1 MARLNKTW
9 KAEAEENALAAE
21 LHTILE
27 ISHRQAKGLVDS
39 GCVQVNGTEA
49 HSYGLRLKAGDSI
62 AVSYDSARA
71 YQALPKPRKALDES
85 GFKVLFE
92 DHHLVFVDKPAGL
105 LTVPAEKGQENNLAE
120 ALTDHYRRR
129 GFKRVHLF
137 VVHRLDRFTSGVLV
151 FAKSPE
157 ALHGLKTAFGAHKL
171 QRVYKAILVGEL
183 PENAGTLLGHLV
195 ERKDLRMAVVQPKK
209 DEHKGAKS
217 AITHYRV
224 LERLP
229 GHTVV
234 EVKLETGRRNQ
245 IRVQF
250 ADRGF
255 PLLGDQV
262 YGQKSELLDR
272 QALHAEILGFRH
284 PVTDE
289 PITVTS
295 PLPMDMEEALKF
307 LRTQRRVERAEAGI
321 QGEEG
326 IYKPKIT
333 KGRKLERVRR
343 AQRYAEDGSET
354 AERPTGLR
362 PRDEGAQPE
371 RKYPRTAGEGRPSSA
386 AKPRTSA
393 EGRPPSAGR
402 ARPSA
407 EGRPAGAG
415 AARPS
420 GEKRGLGGPK
430 ARSGAGAG
438 SKPHAASGSRKG
450 PSEHKG
456 TGPRTG
462 KAPARGPAKG
472 PAKTF
477 APRPKRSK

>member
-1 MARLNKTW
+1 MTRLNKTW
-9 KAEAEENALAAE
+9 NAANSDNALAAE
-21 LHTILE
+21 LHEVLE
-27 ISHRQAKGLVDS
+27 ISHRQAKGLVDA
-39 GCVQVNGTEA
+39 GCVKVNGTEA
-49 HSYGLRLKAGDSI
+49 HSYGLRLKAGDDI
-62 AVSYDSARA
+62 AVAYDSART
-71 YQALPKPRKALDES
+71 YQALPKPRKALDET

-105 LTVPAEKGQENNLAE
+105 LTVPAEKGQEANLAE

-129 GFKRVHLF
+129 GFKRFQLF
-137 VVHRLDRFTSGVLV
+137 IVHRLDRFTSGVLV
-151 FAKSPE
+151 FAKTSE
-157 ALHGLKTAFGAHKL
+157 ALHGLKTAFGAHRL

-209 DEHKGAKS
+209 DDPKGAK
-217 AITHYRV
+217 AAVTHYRV

-262 YGQKSELLDR
+262 YGEKSELLDR
-272 QALHAEILGFRH
+272 QALHAELLGFRH

-289 PITVTS
+289 QVTVTS
-295 PLPMDMEEALKF
+295 PLPKDMEAALKA
-307 LRTQRRVERAEAGI
+307 LRTQRRVERAEAGV

-333 KGRKLERVRR
+333 KGRKLERVHR
-343 AQRYAEDGSET
+343 AQRYAGDEPEASERPVRRGPGSEGV
-354 AERPTGLR
+354 RP
-362 PRDEGAQPE
+362 D
-371 RKYPRTAGEGRPSSA
+371 RKYTRTAGPGRSSGAGRPSDG
-386 AKPRTSA
+386 PR
-393 EGRPPSAGR
+393 GRST
-402 ARPSA
+402 
-407 EGRPAGAG
+407 E
-415 AARPS
+415 
-420 GEKRGLGGPK
+420 EKRGPGGP
-430 ARSGAGAG
+430 RPRPSAG
-438 SKPHAASGSRKG
+438 SKPSSTAPRSAAGPRKG
-450 PSEHKG
+450 ASERPSA
-456 TGPRTG
+456 GPRTG
-462 KAPARGPAKG
+462 KAPAKGPAKG

-477 APRPKRSK
+477 GARPKRSK